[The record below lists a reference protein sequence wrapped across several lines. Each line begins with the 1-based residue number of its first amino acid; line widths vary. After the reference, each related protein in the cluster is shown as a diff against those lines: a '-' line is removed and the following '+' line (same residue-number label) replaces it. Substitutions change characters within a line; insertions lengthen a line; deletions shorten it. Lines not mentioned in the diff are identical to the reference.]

1 VVPASA
7 QLPPPSEYADASLC
21 SSSEPPRLPEPPL
34 PLVRLSLGTPPA
46 ACCHSRHGR
55 PSTIRADEGSPIT
68 VGEDADIEGRV
79 TFHAL
84 KGTELK
90 VGDRLTAGDHAILH
104 GPLEVG
110 DDLRV
115 GDRGVVFRVR
125 VVDDVTAGEEAI
137 VAGPAG
143 DVLADH

>member
-1 VVPASA
+1 
-7 QLPPPSEYADASLC
+7 
-21 SSSEPPRLPEPPL
+21 
-34 PLVRLSLGTPPA
+34 
-46 ACCHSRHGR
+46 
-55 PSTIRADEGSPIT
+55 
-68 VGEDADIEGRV
+68 V

-84 KGTELK
+84 KGTELE
-90 VGDRLTAGDHAILH
+90 VGDRLTAGDDAILH

-125 VVDDVTAGEEAI
+125 VGDDVTAGEEAI

-143 DVLADH
+143 DGLADH